1 MTRAADTSRD
11 TDFAGASHSFESP
24 FLHEDL
30 VLRQPSS
37 N

>member
-1 MTRAADTSRD
+1 MTCATDTSRD
-11 TDFAGASHSFESP
+11 TDFAGASHSFDSP

-30 VLRQPSS
+30 VLRQHSS